1 MTNSLYGHLSG
12 GCRKQTKISTPY
24 YVPCPGGT
32 RGKKIAGDEGL
43 AESPVS
49 REKEHGAAGG
59 SKKTAGGA
67 NTRKRK
73 QVEWIEHR
81 EDQEAR

>member
-49 REKEHGAAGG
+49 RE
-59 SKKTAGGA
+59 TAGGA